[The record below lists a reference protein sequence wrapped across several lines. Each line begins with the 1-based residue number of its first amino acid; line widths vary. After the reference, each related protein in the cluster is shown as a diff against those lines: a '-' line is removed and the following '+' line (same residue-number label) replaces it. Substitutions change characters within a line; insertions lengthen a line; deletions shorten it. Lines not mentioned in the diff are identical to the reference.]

1 MEKNKG
7 GIIKDAY
14 YFSHDANARHDPRI
28 LILRARF
35 KEAGYAWYFMTL
47 EMMREAH
54 DYQLKNDDYI
64 YAVLGLE
71 FGVAPDLAKRFMDS
85 CVELDLFK
93 SGQSF
98 YSESLLRRMQQKEKL
113 SMKRA
118 ASGSIGVANREANRM
133 QTSCKP
139 SCKMDA
145 VKESKGKERKESKEK
160 KDYSPDFLAFWQAYP
175 NKTGKDKAFEAWG
188 KKAPILETCL
198 SALKWQTA
206 QPQWAKEGGKYIPHP
221 TTWLNQGRWNDEPII
236 AKAGSTAGPV
246 AGKYD
251 DIGETA

>member
-1 MEKNKG
+1 M
-7 GIIKDAY
+7 KDAY

-71 FGVAPDLAKRFMDS
+71 FGVQPDVAKRFMDS

-98 YSESLLRRMQQKEKL
+98 YSESLLRRMSQKEKMTMARRESGRMGGLRSGEL
-113 SMKRA
+113 SK
-118 ASGSIGVANREANRM
+118 SEANLK
-133 QTSCKP
+133 QITEQNSSK
-139 SCKMDA
+139 SEA
-145 VKESKGKERKESKEK
+145 VKESKVKERKESKEK
-160 KDYSPDFLAFWQAYP
+160 KEYSPDFLAFWQAYP
-175 NKTGKDKAFEAWG
+175 NKVGKDKAFEAWG
-188 KKAPILETCL
+188 KKAPVLETCL
-198 SALKWQTA
+198 SALNWQTA
-206 QPQWAKEGGKYIPHP
+206 QPQWVKDGGKYIPHP
-221 TTWLNQGRWNDEPII
+221 STWLNQGRWNDEPII

-251 DIGETA
+251 GIGSKA